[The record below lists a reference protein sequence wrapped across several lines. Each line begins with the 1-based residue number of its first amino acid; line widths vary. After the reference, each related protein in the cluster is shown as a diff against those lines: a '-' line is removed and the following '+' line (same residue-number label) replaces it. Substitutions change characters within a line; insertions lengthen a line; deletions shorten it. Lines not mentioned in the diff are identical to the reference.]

1 MRFLLVCD
9 GKADTSLTNHIQ
21 RLLVESGATEVNGDA
36 WHHGG
41 KLAEKVSLALESSSA
56 VDLLFIHRDAENP
69 RNTED
74 RYQEIESA
82 IREVG
87 YGGLW
92 VPIVPVRMTEAWL
105 LLDQALI
112 RKIAGRPRDTSN
124 LVLPRPRDVEG
135 IQDPKDRLDNILRQA
150 SGASGRRL
158 RRIHRELPRMR
169 NQLLQDLE
177 LGGPLEEVPSWIRFR
192 GDTLRALIDLRIRA
206 E

>member
-9 GKADTSLTNHIQ
+9 GSSDASLTNHIQ
-21 RLLVESGATEVNGDA
+21 RLLIEGGATEANGEA

-41 KLAEKVSLALESSSA
+41 ILAEKVGLALKSSSA
-56 VDLLFIHRDAENP
+56 IDLLFVHRDAENP

-74 RYQEIESA
+74 RHREIESA
-82 IREVG
+82 IREVEYDG
-87 YGGLW
+87 PW

-105 LLDQALI
+105 LLDENSI
-112 RKIAGRPRDTSN
+112 RKIAGRPRDTTN

-135 IQDPKDRLDNILRQA
+135 IPDPKDRLDSILRQA

-158 RRIHRELPRMR
+158 RRMHRELPRMR

-177 LGGPLEEVPSWIRFR
+177 LGSTLEQVPSWARFR
-192 GDTLRALIDLRIRA
+192 DDTLQALADLETRA